1 MNNSTWRAGLLL
13 GFLLLLGAAPARAQ
27 STGTIRGSVADAGG
41 GRIAKA
47 EMTARQVST
56 NYERKTQT
64 DDAGLYLFSALPVG
78 IYRVEARST
87 GFRTTVKDGIVLDVN
102 NIVEVDFSLQVGQ
115 VAETVVV
122 QAGGVG
128 VETNTMSVGHVVN
141 QFTVQELPLNGRH
154 FVDLALVAPGSVV
167 PPTNGFLTAPLRG
180 QGSFGV
186 VTAGNREDTVN
197 FQINGINLNDIVQN
211 QITFQPSIN
220 TVQEFK
226 LLNSVY
232 SAEYGHTSGS
242 VVNIATRSGT
252 NDIHGE
258 LFEFFRNDALDA
270 KNFFDNPTLPIPP
283 FKRNQFGGAVGGPIW
298 IPHIYDGRNKTF
310 WFFSFEALRQR
321 QAVTF
326 SRQVLDPGQ
335 RASVTDPVSLKLL
348 PLIPTANV
356 PGTSNLFSGTGSA
369 PVNINQWTL
378 DISHEFSSRDR
389 LHGYYAHQR
398 DLRKEPAAPVSAS
411 TLPGFGD
418 IRKGHRQVF
427 TLNEWHTFG
436 NNLVN
441 EFRFGLNR
449 ILISFNGAS
458 TSDPAT
464 FGFIGLPSFGM
475 PEIVIQETG
484 LDFGGV
490 AGFPQGRGDMT
501 FVWADS
507 LSWLTGKHTF
517 RVGTELRRSYNNNLN
532 NDTGQFTF
540 STIANFAA
548 GKPSQ
553 FVFTQG
559 GTSSAIG
566 TGAVQFF
573 AQDNYKWMSNL
584 ALELGFRYEMNTT
597 PTERFNRF
605 VEFDPGTGS
614 LRRLGSSGFGQLY
627 PTNHNFMPRVGFAW
641 DPFRKGKT
649 SIRGG
654 YGIYFDQPVTNSVN
668 GLSSNSPFAN
678 SIRITSPPSFSFGNP
693 LSGTQ
698 TTSPLNLAG
707 IDPNFRNAY
716 VQQWNFNIQQEIARD
731 FGIMVGY
738 FGSKG
743 THLRLARN
751 LNQPVAGGA
760 GAVPFPTA
768 IPVGG
773 GALRA
778 INVITEQ
785 AGVGQ
790 SNYNS
795 LWVTASKRFSRGF
808 QFNAS
813 YTYSKSI
820 DFNSLSS
827 QVITLQDSTRPQT
840 NRGLSDFDARH
851 HFVVSYLYELP
862 FRGNRL
868 FAGWA
873 VSGNTTLQS
882 GNPFRIVLGGSNP
895 RLTNVTNTVRPNLV
909 GNPVVSNRDPSGYFN
924 PLAFAA
930 PPALQFGNLG
940 RNFPQVFGPGF
951 DNVDFSVLKT
961 TRLTERLKIEF
972 RTEFFNIFNHP
983 NFGQPG
989 LTCTPATATPPPPGI
1004 PGQND
1009 GPFTVSSLPGQVFP
1023 VGTCIP
1029 NASFGAIKNAN
1040 TGATIQPTPFGKILV
1055 TRGQAGDGGSARQVQ
1070 FVLKLLF

>member
-1 MNNSTWRAGLLL
+1 MMNKSIWRAGLLL

-27 STGTIRGSVADAGG
+27 STGAIRGSVADAGG
-41 GRIAKA
+41 GRIPKV

-78 IYRVEARST
+78 TYRVEARLT

-122 QAGGVG
+122 EAGGVG

-154 FVDLALVAPGSVV
+154 FVDLALVAPGSLV

-197 FQINGINLNDIVQN
+197 FQINGINLNDMVQN

-242 VVNIATRSGT
+242 VVNIATRSRT

-298 IPHIYDGRNKTF
+298 IPHLYNGRNKTF

-326 SRQVLDPGQ
+326 SKQVLNATQ
-335 RASVTDPVSLKLL
+335 RAAVADPVSLKLL

-356 PGTSNLFSGTGSA
+356 PGTSNFSGTGSA

-378 DISHEFSSRDR
+378 DISHEISSRDR
-389 LHGYYAHQR
+389 LH
-398 DLRKEPAAPVSAS
+398 
-411 TLPGFGD
+411 GFGD

-436 NNLVN
+436 NNVVN

-449 ILISFNGAS
+449 ILINFNGANI
-458 TSDPAT
+458 SDPAT
-464 FGFIGLPSFGM
+464 FGFTGLTSFGL
-475 PEIVIQETG
+475 PEIVIQETL

-501 FVWADS
+501 LVWAAS
-507 LSWLTGKHTF
+507 LSWLKGKHTF
-517 RVGTELRRSYNNNLN
+517 RVGTELRSFYNNNFN
-532 NDTGQFTF
+532 NDVGQFPF

-548 GKPSQ
+548 GNPSQ
-553 FVFTQG
+553 FLFTQG

-584 ALELGFRYEMNTT
+584 TLELGFRYEMNTT

-654 YGIYFDQPVTNSVN
+654 YGIYFDQPVTNSVT
-668 GLSSNSPFAN
+668 GLSTNPPFTN
-678 SIRITSPPSFSFGNP
+678 NVRINNPPSFGNP
-693 LSGTQ
+693 FLG
-698 TTSPLNLAG
+698 SPAAGGALNLAG

-716 VQQWNFNIQQEIARD
+716 VQQWNLNIE
-731 FGIMVGY
+731 
-738 FGSKG
+738 
-743 THLRLARN
+743 
-751 LNQPVAGGA
+751 
-760 GAVPFPTA
+760 
-768 IPVGG
+768 
-773 GALRA
+773 
-778 INVITEQ
+778 
-785 AGVGQ
+785 
-790 SNYNS
+790 
-795 LWVTASKRFSRGF
+795 
-808 QFNAS
+808 
-813 YTYSKSI
+813 
-820 DFNSLSS
+820 
-827 QVITLQDSTRPQT
+827 
-840 NRGLSDFDARH
+840 
-851 HFVVSYLYELP
+851 
-862 FRGNRL
+862 
-868 FAGWA
+868 
-873 VSGNTTLQS
+873 
-882 GNPFRIVLGGSNP
+882 
-895 RLTNVTNTVRPNLV
+895 
-909 GNPVVSNRDPSGYFN
+909 
-924 PLAFAA
+924 
-930 PPALQFGNLG
+930 
-940 RNFPQVFGPGF
+940 
-951 DNVDFSVLKT
+951 
-961 TRLTERLKIEF
+961 
-972 RTEFFNIFNHP
+972 
-983 NFGQPG
+983 
-989 LTCTPATATPPPPGI
+989 
-1004 PGQND
+1004 
-1009 GPFTVSSLPGQVFP
+1009 
-1023 VGTCIP
+1023 
-1029 NASFGAIKNAN
+1029 
-1040 TGATIQPTPFGKILV
+1040 
-1055 TRGQAGDGGSARQVQ
+1055 
-1070 FVLKLLF
+1070 

>member
-1 MNNSTWRAGLLL
+1 MNKSIRHVAFLLSFLFLL
-13 GFLLLLGAAPARAQ
+13 GGASARAQ

-41 GRIAKA
+41 GRIPKA

-64 DDAGLYLFSALPVG
+64 DDAGLYLFSALPLG
-78 IYRVEARST
+78 TYRVEARSA
-87 GFRTTVKDGIVLDVN
+87 GFRTTVKDGIVLDIN
-102 NIVEVDFSLQVGQ
+102 NILEVDFSLQVGQ

-122 QAGGVG
+122 EAGGVG

-310 WFFSFEALRQR
+310 WFFSFEGLRQR

-326 SRQVLDPGQ
+326 SRQVLNAAQ

-348 PLIPTANV
+348 PLIPPANV
-356 PGTSNLFSGTGSA
+356 PGTSNFSGTGSA

-398 DLRKEPAAPVSAS
+398 DLRQEPAAPVSAS

-436 NNLVN
+436 NNVVN

-449 ILISFNGAS
+449 ILISFNGAN

-464 FGFIGLPSFGM
+464 FGFTGLPSFGM

-501 FVWADS
+501 LVWADS

-584 ALELGFRYEMNTT
+584 TLELGFRYEMNTT

-614 LRRLGSSGFGQLY
+614 LRRLGS
-627 PTNHNFMPRVGFAW
+627 
-641 DPFRKGKT
+641 
-649 SIRGG
+649 
-654 YGIYFDQPVTNSVN
+654 
-668 GLSSNSPFAN
+668 
-678 SIRITSPPSFSFGNP
+678 
-693 LSGTQ
+693 
-698 TTSPLNLAG
+698 
-707 IDPNFRNAY
+707 
-716 VQQWNFNIQQEIARD
+716 
-731 FGIMVGY
+731 
-738 FGSKG
+738 
-743 THLRLARN
+743 
-751 LNQPVAGGA
+751 
-760 GAVPFPTA
+760 
-768 IPVGG
+768 
-773 GALRA
+773 
-778 INVITEQ
+778 
-785 AGVGQ
+785 
-790 SNYNS
+790 
-795 LWVTASKRFSRGF
+795 
-808 QFNAS
+808 
-813 YTYSKSI
+813 
-820 DFNSLSS
+820 
-827 QVITLQDSTRPQT
+827 
-840 NRGLSDFDARH
+840 
-851 HFVVSYLYELP
+851 
-862 FRGNRL
+862 
-868 FAGWA
+868 
-873 VSGNTTLQS
+873 
-882 GNPFRIVLGGSNP
+882 
-895 RLTNVTNTVRPNLV
+895 
-909 GNPVVSNRDPSGYFN
+909 
-924 PLAFAA
+924 
-930 PPALQFGNLG
+930 
-940 RNFPQVFGPGF
+940 
-951 DNVDFSVLKT
+951 
-961 TRLTERLKIEF
+961 
-972 RTEFFNIFNHP
+972 
-983 NFGQPG
+983 
-989 LTCTPATATPPPPGI
+989 
-1004 PGQND
+1004 
-1009 GPFTVSSLPGQVFP
+1009 
-1023 VGTCIP
+1023 
-1029 NASFGAIKNAN
+1029 
-1040 TGATIQPTPFGKILV
+1040 TG
-1055 TRGQAGDGGSARQVQ
+1055 
-1070 FVLKLLF
+1070 

>member
-1 MNNSTWRAGLLL
+1 MNKSIRYVVFLLSFLFLL
-13 GFLLLLGAAPARAQ
+13 GGASARAQ

-41 GRIAKA
+41 GRIPKT

-78 IYRVEARST
+78 TYRVEARST

-122 QAGGVG
+122 EAGGVG

-298 IPHIYDGRNKTF
+298 IPHLYNGRNKTF

-326 SRQVLDPGQ
+326 SRQVLNDAQ

-356 PGTSNLFSGTGSA
+356 PGTSNFSGTGSA

-398 DLRKEPAAPVSAS
+398 DLRQEPAAPVSTS

-436 NNLVN
+436 NNVVN

-449 ILISFNGAS
+449 LLINFNDANIS
-458 TSDPAT
+458 EPTT
-464 FGFIGLPSFGM
+464 FGFTGLTSFGLP
-475 PEIVIQETG
+475 EIIIQDTQ

-490 AGFPQGRGDMT
+490 AGFPQGRGDT
-501 FVWADS
+501 TLVWADS

-517 RVGTELRRSYNNNLN
+517 RVGTELRRSYNNNFN
-532 NDTGQFTF
+532 NDVGQFTF

-566 TGAVQFF
+566 TSAVQFF

-584 ALELGFRYEMNTT
+584 TLELGFRYEMNTT

-614 LRRLGSSGFGQLY
+614 LRRIGSTGFGQLY

-654 YGIYFDQPVTNSVN
+654 YGIYFDQPVTNSVS

-678 SIRITSPPSFSFGNP
+678 SIRITSPPSFGNP
-693 LSGTQ
+693 LSGTP
-698 TTSPLNLAG
+698 TTSALNLAG

-731 FGIMVGY
+731 FGIMAGY

-743 THLRLARN
+743 THLRLASN
-751 LNQPVAGGA
+751 LNQPVAG
-760 GAVPFPTA
+760 VLPFPTA

-773 GALRA
+773 GTPRA

-785 AGVGQ
+785 ASVGQ

-795 LWVTASKRFSRGF
+795 LWVTASKRFSHGF

-868 FAGWA
+868 FEGWA

-882 GNPFRIVLGGSNP
+882 GNPFRIVLAGANAG
-895 RLTNVTNTVRPNLV
+895 LTNVTNTVRPNLV
-909 GNPVVSNRDPSGYFN
+909 GNPVVSNRDPFGYFN

-930 PPALQFGNLG
+930 PPAGQFGNLG
-940 RNFPQVFGPGF
+940 RNFPQVLGPGF
-951 DNVDFSVLKT
+951 DNFDFSVLKT

-989 LTCTPATATPPPPGI
+989 LTCSPGPA
-1004 PGQND
+1004 
-1009 GPFTVSSLPGQVFP
+1009 FTVSSLPGQVFP
-1023 VGTCIP
+1023 GGTCIP
-1029 NASFGAIKNAN
+1029 NSSFGTINNAG
-1040 TGATIQPTPFGKILV
+1040 TGAVIAPTTFGKILN

>member
-1 MNNSTWRAGLLL
+1 
-13 GFLLLLGAAPARAQ
+13 
-27 STGTIRGSVADAGG
+27 
-41 GRIAKA
+41 
-47 EMTARQVST
+47 
-56 NYERKTQT
+56 
-64 DDAGLYLFSALPVG
+64 
-78 IYRVEARST
+78 
-87 GFRTTVKDGIVLDVN
+87 
-102 NIVEVDFSLQVGQ
+102 
-115 VAETVVV
+115 
-122 QAGGVG
+122 
-128 VETNTMSVGHVVN
+128 
-141 QFTVQELPLNGRH
+141 
-154 FVDLALVAPGSVV
+154 
-167 PPTNGFLTAPLRG
+167 
-180 QGSFGV
+180 
-186 VTAGNREDTVN
+186 
-197 FQINGINLNDIVQN
+197 
-211 QITFQPSIN
+211 
-220 TVQEFK
+220 
-226 LLNSVY
+226 
-232 SAEYGHTSGS
+232 
-242 VVNIATRSGT
+242 
-252 NDIHGE
+252 
-258 LFEFFRNDALDA
+258 
-270 KNFFDNPTLPIPP
+270 
-283 FKRNQFGGAVGGPIW
+283 
-298 IPHIYDGRNKTF
+298 
-310 WFFSFEALRQR
+310 
-321 QAVTF
+321 
-326 SRQVLDPGQ
+326 
-335 RASVTDPVSLKLL
+335 
-348 PLIPTANV
+348 
-356 PGTSNLFSGTGSA
+356 
-369 PVNINQWTL
+369 
-378 DISHEFSSRDR
+378 
-389 LHGYYAHQR
+389 
-398 DLRKEPAAPVSAS
+398 
-411 TLPGFGD
+411 
-418 IRKGHRQVF
+418 
-427 TLNEWHTFG
+427 
-436 NNLVN
+436 
-441 EFRFGLNR
+441 
-449 ILISFNGAS
+449 
-458 TSDPAT
+458 
-464 FGFIGLPSFGM
+464 
-475 PEIVIQETG
+475 
-484 LDFGGV
+484 
-490 AGFPQGRGDMT
+490 
-501 FVWADS
+501 VWADS
-507 LSWLTGKHTF
+507 LSWLKGKHTF
-517 RVGTELRRSYNNNLN
+517 RVGTELRRSYNNNFN
-532 NDTGQFTF
+532 NDVGQFTF
-540 STIANFAA
+540 STIDNFAA

-584 ALELGFRYEMNTT
+584 TLELGFRYEMNTT

-605 VEFDPGTGS
+605 VEFDAGSGS
-614 LRRLGSSGFGQLY
+614 LRRLGSSSFGQLY

-668 GLSSNSPFAN
+668 ALSSNPPFAN
-678 SIRITSPPSFSFGNP
+678 SIRITSPPSFGNP
-693 LSGTQ
+693 LSGTP
-698 TTSPLNLAG
+698 TTSALNLAG

-731 FGIMVGY
+731 FGIMAGY

-751 LNQPVAGGA
+751 LNQPVAG
-760 GAVPFPTA
+760 AVPFPTA

-773 GALRA
+773 GTPRA

-785 AGVGQ
+785 ASVGQ

-795 LWVTASKRFSRGF
+795 LWVTASKRFSHGL

-868 FAGWA
+868 FEGWA

-882 GNPFRIVLGGSNP
+882 GNPFRIVLAGANAG
-895 RLTNVTNTVRPNLV
+895 LTNVTNTVRPNLV

-930 PPALQFGNLG
+930 PPARQFGNLG
-940 RNFPQVFGPGF
+940 RNFPLVFGPGF

-983 NFGQPG
+983 NFGQPN
-989 LTCTPATATPPPPGI
+989 LTCTPATATPAPPGI
-1004 PGQND
+1004 PGAND

-1040 TGATIQPTPFGKILV
+1040 TGATIQPTTFGKILV